1 MSNMRK
7 LNHIICS
14 DKYEREKL
22 TSLFSIQKDDS
33 VFVMDVENLID
44 NEIIIKLKDKSC
56 HSITL
61 KNKDNANSLFLLI
74 KEIKIN
80 KMPLSEFL
88 FFSRFTKI
96 LLDYLPI
103 KVYFHV

>member
-22 TSLFSIQKDDS
+22 SSLFSIQKDDS

-61 KNKDNANSLFLLI
+61 KNKDNANSLFILI
-74 KEIKIN
+74 KEIKN
-80 KMPLSEFL
+80 GKRRFVSLENLSSNNEIRIITETIL
-88 FFSRFTKI
+88 F
-96 LLDYLPI
+96 
-103 KVYFHV
+103 

>member
-1 MSNMRK
+1 MRK
-7 LNHIICS
+7 LDHIICS

-61 KNKDNANSLFLLI
+61 KNKDNANSLYLLI
-74 KEIKIN
+74 KEIKN
-80 KMPLSEFL
+80 GKRRFVSLENLSSNNEIRIITETIL
-88 FFSRFTKI
+88 F
-96 LLDYLPI
+96 
-103 KVYFHV
+103 

>member
-7 LNHIICS
+7 LDHIICS

-22 TSLFSIQKDDS
+22 TSLFSLQKDDS

-74 KEIKIN
+74 KEIKN
-80 KMPLSEFL
+80 GKRRFVSLENLSSNNEIRIITETIL
-88 FFSRFTKI
+88 F
-96 LLDYLPI
+96 
-103 KVYFHV
+103 

>member
-33 VFVMDVENLID
+33 FFVMDVENLID

-74 KEIKIN
+74 KEIKNGKRKFISLEN
-80 KMPLSEFL
+80 LSSNNEIRIITEMIL
-88 FFSRFTKI
+88 F
-96 LLDYLPI
+96 
-103 KVYFHV
+103 

>member
-61 KNKDNANSLFLLI
+61 KNKYNANSLFLLI
-74 KEIKIN
+74 KEIKNGKRRFISLEN
-80 KMPLSEFL
+80 LSSNNEIRIITETIL
-88 FFSRFTKI
+88 F
-96 LLDYLPI
+96 
-103 KVYFHV
+103 

>member
-1 MSNMRK
+1 MSTMRK

-74 KEIKIN
+74 KEIKN
-80 KMPLSEFL
+80 GKRRFVSLENLSSNNEIRIITETIL
-88 FFSRFTKI
+88 F
-96 LLDYLPI
+96 
-103 KVYFHV
+103 

>member
-7 LNHIICS
+7 LNNIICF
-14 DKYEREKL
+14 DKYEKEKL
-22 TSLFSIQKDDS
+22 TSLFSIQKNDS

-74 KEIKIN
+74 KEIKNGKIRFISLEN
-80 KMPLSEFL
+80 LSSNNEIRIITETIL
-88 FFSRFTKI
+88 F
-96 LLDYLPI
+96 
-103 KVYFHV
+103 

>member
-7 LNHIICS
+7 LDHIICS

-61 KNKDNANSLFLLI
+61 KNKDNANSLYLLI
-74 KEIKIN
+74 KEIKN
-80 KMPLSEFL
+80 GKRRFVSLENLSSNNEIRIITEMIL
-88 FFSRFTKI
+88 F
-96 LLDYLPI
+96 
-103 KVYFHV
+103 

>member
-14 DKYEREKL
+14 DNYEREKL

-74 KEIKIN
+74 KEIKN
-80 KMPLSEFL
+80 GKRRFVSLENLSSNNEIRIITETIL
-88 FFSRFTKI
+88 F
-96 LLDYLPI
+96 
-103 KVYFHV
+103 

>member
-74 KEIKIN
+74 KEIKNGKRRFVSIEN
-80 KMPLSEFL
+80 LSSNNEIRIITETIL
-88 FFSRFTKI
+88 F
-96 LLDYLPI
+96 
-103 KVYFHV
+103 

>member
-22 TSLFSIQKDDS
+22 TSLLSIQKDDS

-74 KEIKIN
+74 KEIKNGKRRFISLEN
-80 KMPLSEFL
+80 LSSNNEILIITETIL
-88 FFSRFTKI
+88 F
-96 LLDYLPI
+96 
-103 KVYFHV
+103 

>member
-7 LNHIICS
+7 LDHIICS

-74 KEIKIN
+74 KEIKNGKRRFISLEN
-80 KMPLSEFL
+80 LSSNNEIRIITETIL
-88 FFSRFTKI
+88 F
-96 LLDYLPI
+96 
-103 KVYFHV
+103 

>member
-22 TSLFSIQKDDS
+22 SSLFSIQKDDS

-74 KEIKIN
+74 KEIKN
-80 KMPLSEFL
+80 GKRRFVSLENLSSNNEIRIITETIL
-88 FFSRFTKI
+88 F
-96 LLDYLPI
+96 
-103 KVYFHV
+103 

>member
-1 MSNMRK
+1 MRK
-7 LNHIICS
+7 LDHIICS

-44 NEIIIKLKDKSC
+44 KEIIIKLKDKSC

-61 KNKDNANSLFLLI
+61 NNKDNANSLFLLI
-74 KEIKIN
+74 KEIKN
-80 KMPLSEFL
+80 GKRRFVSLENLSSNNEI
-88 FFSRFTKI
+88 RIITETI
-96 LLDYLPI
+96 LL
-103 KVYFHV
+103 